1 MKKQLVSVVLAGIL
15 SVGFVSFV
23 EAKVLAVVDGVEI
36 TEDVFD
42 EIKTQNPGFD
52 FSKLPSA
59 QQKELVDQAINNV
72 LIAKEAQKNK
82 LDSTKEFQ
90 DAYSKITKSIK
101 ERLLIQAWAQ
111 TEIRTI
117 AQKTNITEQ
126 DARAYFDSHKAEFDK
141 ENIHARHIVV
151 KTEAEAQKI
160 IDELNKT
167 PKGNV
172 EKKFIELANKQT
184 IDPANKQAQN
194 GGDLGAFERGNMVK
208 PFSDAAFSMNN
219 GTYSKTPVKTDF
231 GYHIIYVIKKANAD
245 DFDQIKQPLMNM
257 LGEQKV
263 QQEMKQKVDDLR
275 KKANIKLSI

>member
-90 DAYSKITKSIK
+90 DA
-101 ERLLIQAWAQ
+101 
-111 TEIRTI
+111 
-117 AQKTNITEQ
+117 
-126 DARAYFDSHKAEFDK
+126 
-141 ENIHARHIVV
+141 
-151 KTEAEAQKI
+151 
-160 IDELNKT
+160 
-167 PKGNV
+167 
-172 EKKFIELANKQT
+172 
-184 IDPANKQAQN
+184 
-194 GGDLGAFERGNMVK
+194 
-208 PFSDAAFSMNN
+208 
-219 GTYSKTPVKTDF
+219 
-231 GYHIIYVIKKANAD
+231 
-245 DFDQIKQPLMNM
+245 
-257 LGEQKV
+257 
-263 QQEMKQKVDDLR
+263 
-275 KKANIKLSI
+275 